1 MRASCEIGIRLA
13 VPARVVDAPVR
24 CACRQCPRRGRA
36 VRRSVTAESSDPDPD
51 LHPDLDPRLAVRVP
65 EPFDLTLT
73 VRSHGWYDLAPWR
86 WDEARR
92 VLGRPLV
99 LAGGRAV
106 HAEVAEADRGLAF
119 RAFAAGRLSAAQAA
133 EARAQL
139 ATCLAL
145 DEDLAAFHRVAAE
158 LERDRAAGRG
168 KHLPDLRWAVARGAG
183 RLLRSPTVFEDA
195 VKTLCTTNCSWAL
208 TRAMTARL
216 CELLGEP
223 APLGG
228 RTFPSAAAMARVP
241 ERFYRDEIRAG
252 YRAPFLAAL
261 ARDVAS
267 GALDLEALRQAAEP
281 TEALLRRLLALQG
294 FGPYAAE
301 HLLRLLGRHDH
312 LALDSWTRA
321 KLARLRGRRRVP
333 TDRALR
339 RWYAPYGRWAGLAM
353 WLEATADWHGD
364 RPTWP

>member
-1 MRASCEIGIRLA
+1 MRA
-13 VPARVVDAPVR
+13 
-24 CACRQCPRRGRA
+24 
-36 VRRSVTAESSDPDPD
+36 
-51 LHPDLDPRLAVRVP
+51 P
-65 EPFDLTLT
+65 EPFDLALT
-73 VRSHGWYDLAPWR
+73 VRSHGFYDLAPWA
-86 WDEARR
+86 WDETRR
-92 VLGRPLV
+92 VLSRPLA
-99 LAGGRAV
+99 LEGGRAV
-106 HAEVAEADRGLAF
+106 NAEVADAGEGLAF
-119 RAFAAGRLSAAQAA
+119 RAFARGRLSAAEAR

-139 ATCLAL
+139 ARCLAL
-145 DEDLAAFHRVAAE
+145 DEDLGAFRRAAAA
-158 LERDRAAGRG
+158 LESERAAGR
-168 KHLPDLRWAVARGAG
+168 KELPDLRWALARGAG

-195 VKTLCTTNCSWAL
+195 VKTLCTTNCTWAV
-208 TRAMTARL
+208 TRGLVTRL

-267 GALDLEALRQAAEP
+267 GELDLEALRDTPEP
-281 TEALLRRLLALQG
+281 TDAVARRLLEIPG

-301 HLLRLLGRHDH
+301 HLLRLLGRHGH

-321 KLARLRGRRRVP
+321 KLARLRGRRRIP
-333 TDRALR
+333 GDRAIR
-339 RWYAPYGRWAGLAM
+339 RWYAPYGEWAGLAM
-353 WLEATADWHGD
+353 WLEVTADWHGE

>member
-1 MRASCEIGIRLA
+1 M
-13 VPARVVDAPVR
+13 
-24 CACRQCPRRGRA
+24 
-36 VRRSVTAESSDPDPD
+36 
-51 LHPDLDPRLAVRVP
+51 HVP
-65 EPFDLTLT
+65 EPFDLALT

-86 WDEARR
+86 WDAERR
-92 VLGRPLV
+92 VLGRPLA

-106 HAEVAEADRGLAF
+106 HAEVAEGERGGLAF
-119 RAFAAGRLSAAQAA
+119 RAVAEGRPSPAEAT

-139 ATCLAL
+139 RACLAL
-145 DEDLAAFHRVAAE
+145 DEDLEPFRRRAAA
-158 LERDRAAGRG
+158 LEVERAAGRRRD
-168 KHLPDLRWAVARGAG
+168 LTDLRWALRRGAG

-208 TRAMTARL
+208 TRLMVGRL
-216 CELLGEP
+216 CETLGAS

-228 RTFPSAAAMARVP
+228 RTFPSPAAMAAVP
-241 ERFYRDEIRAG
+241 ESFYREEIRAG
-252 YRAPFLAAL
+252 YRAPSLSAL
-261 ARDVAS
+261 AREVAG
-267 GALDLEALRQAAEP
+267 GALDLEALRAATEP
-281 TEALLRRLLALQG
+281 TDVLAKRLLALRG

-339 RWYAPYGRWAGLAM
+339 RWYAPYGAWAGLAM
-353 WLEATADWHGD
+353 WLEVTADWHGD
-364 RPTWP
+364 APTWP